1 MDMKPF
7 FEQMAKQIAQ
17 IFWPD
22 SDINTPVV
30 TMLFW
35 TSSAPRV
42 TRPSP
47 SKFWPPGGVP
57 ISKPPLLAEK
67 ETLLIRCAEV
77 SRAHTLNGIDSPL
90 PRA

>member
-7 FEQMAKQIAQ
+7 FEEMAKQIAK
-17 IFWPD
+17 IFLPG
-22 SDINTPVV
+22 SDIINPVV

-35 TSSAPRV
+35 TGSTPRV

-57 ISKPPLLAEK
+57 VQNPPLLAMNA
-67 ETLLIRCAEV
+67 TLRL
-77 SRAHTLNGIDSPL
+77 
-90 PRA
+90 